1 MIENQ
6 NLLRSHE
13 KLFSVNFTSSPPY
26 LTCYFSKKMSLCSNF
41 FFFFLFLSLNDVVTQ
56 HKQKFYL
63 VWNFE
68 FVHVLQLLVLTFLL
82 SPGGKRKGGAGP
94 KIFRKNWRGNLPRRK
109 LWLGIFKVAFMNS
122 FQLFLI
128 LSFSLCVYKDL

>member
-1 MIENQ
+1 MKSYFQWI
-6 NLLRSHE
+6 LPVVPHTSHA
-13 KLFSVNFTSSPPY
+13 TSRKRWAY
-26 LTCYFSKKMSLCSNF
+26 ALIF
-41 FFFFLFLSLNDVVTQ
+41 FFLFFLFLSLNDVVTQ

-68 FVHVLQLLVLTFLL
+68 FVHFLQLLVLTFLL